1 MGINIMDEKLV
12 EHIRKGERDSTGAE
26 IETIYSSVSH
36 IYAVYGTNERVMVQF
51 ADSDQMVDGEM
62 LGSQQRK
69 ALAYLNPIRGEINGM
84 LDSWRKLSRVNQ
96 TSKRAR
102 AKHFDR
108 RTADALTVALQGDP
122 DHHAL
127 KWLKAV
133 NAEILKERI
142 STGRAEYLI
151 VAAFCALVLFILVGW
166 LSAGPSTTDNSSPV
180 SDFMAANSIWLA
192 TSLGSLGALFSIALA
207 IKSRTV
213 QPDLLR
219 SENMIDAVLR
229 ILIGAVSAVIL
240 FSLFKGKLVA
250 FSLGGTPILLDSDT
264 PSATHLAIIVAF
276 LAGFSERMVG
286 DFLGSAVLAGVGA
299 GPAAADNPVVQRADQ
314 APKVANE
321 MNPLGIVTAD
331 TPAGDAHLK
340 LADAEAESHDD
351 AHVDGCIC
359 DLTIDE
365 SEMTDD
371 SELPEATGGIEKT
384 A

>member
-1 MGINIMDEKLV
+1 MGISFMDERLV

-26 IETIYSSVSH
+26 IETIYGSVSH

-84 LDSWRKLSRVNQ
+84 LDGWRKSSYINQ

-122 DHHAL
+122 DRHAL
-127 KWLKAV
+127 DLLKSV
-133 NAEILKERI
+133 NAEILNERT
-142 STGRAEYLI
+142 STGRVEYLFA
-151 VAAFCALVLFILVGW
+151 AAFCALVLFILVGW
-166 LSAGPSTTDNSSPV
+166 LSAGPGTTANPSPV

-207 IKSRTV
+207 IKGRSIR
-213 QPDLLR
+213 PDLLR

-240 FSLFKGKLVA
+240 FSLFKGNLVA
-250 FSLGGTPILLDSDT
+250 LTLGGTPILLDSDT

-299 GPAAADNPVVQRADQ
+299 GPAAADTPVVQQADQ
-314 APKVANE
+314 APKLANE
-321 MNPLGIVTAD
+321 MNPLGIVTGD

-340 LADAEAESHDD
+340 LDGAEAESHDD
-351 AHVDGCIC
+351 AHVDGCLC
-359 DLTIDE
+359 DLSIAD
-365 SEMTDD
+365 SELTDD
-371 SELPEATGGIEKT
+371 SELPEATGGIEK
-384 A
+384 AA

>member
-1 MGINIMDEKLV
+1 MDEWLV
-12 EHIRKGERDSTGAE
+12 EHIVKDTPDSTGAV
-26 IETIYSSVSH
+26 IETIYSKISH

-69 ALAYLNPIRGEINGM
+69 ALAYLSPIRGEINGM
-84 LDSWRKLSRVNQ
+84 LDGWRKARFFNQ

-122 DHHAL
+122 DHHAHDLL
-127 KWLKAV
+127 KDV
-133 NAEILKERI
+133 NDEIRKERT
-142 STGRAEYLI
+142 STGRVEYLI

-166 LSAGPSTTDNSSPV
+166 LSAGPGTLEEPSPV
-180 SDFMAANSIWLA
+180 SDFMAANNIWLA
-192 TSLGSLGALFSIALA
+192 TSLGSLGALFSIALGIRGRA
-207 IKSRTV
+207 I

-240 FSLFKGKLVA
+240 FSLFKGNLVA
-250 FSLGGTPILLDSDT
+250 FSIAGQRILLDGT
-264 PSATHLAIIVAF
+264 TAEATHLAIIVAF
-276 LAGFSERMVG
+276 LAGFSERLVS
-286 DFLGSAVLAGVGA
+286 DFLQSTSLTGA
-299 GPAAADNPVVQRADQ
+299 GTGTTVANNSVMQQTDQ

-321 MNPLGIVTAD
+321 MNPLGIVASD
-331 TPAGDAHLK
+331 TSAGDTNLSVT
-340 LADAEAESHDD
+340 DAEAELHDD

-359 DLTIDE
+359 DLSIAD
-365 SEMTDD
+365 SELTDD
-371 SELPEATGGIEKT
+371 SELPEATGGIEK
-384 A
+384 AA